1 MQSGRLPGR
10 LAAFRQSMHRPPSFR
25 GIWDIKGQ
33 CFLSGIGCKMEMMS
47 QRTMRGLPALAAAA
61 EDERGRALAQLSG
74 K

>member
-10 LAAFRQSMHRPPSFR
+10 LAAFRQSMHCPPSFR

-47 QRTMRGLPALAAAA
+47 QRRVGGQCGGLSAAA
-61 EDERGRALAQLSG
+61 EDERGG
-74 K
+74 H